1 MNNQRGYLLN
11 NIPIPVWSLYEWV
24 WLGEGKKQVSC
35 PTRELELIWGGDGGE
50 TNDDEDENSEGG
62 EGERRWETNDDE
74 DEYSHGDGSE
84 DGNDYGDGDD
94 CPESCESTYAITTP
108 VFCRAPM

>member
-1 MNNQRGYLLN
+1 MSESDWEKAKSRSVVPHGSWSWSGGRG
-11 NIPIPVWSLYEWV
+11 
-24 WLGEGKKQVSC
+24 G
-35 PTRELELIWGGDGGE
+35 RE

-74 DEYSHGDGSE
+74 DEYSHGDGSD
-84 DGNDYGDGDD
+84 DGDDYGNGDD
-94 CPESCESTYAITTP
+94 CPESLGSTYAITTP